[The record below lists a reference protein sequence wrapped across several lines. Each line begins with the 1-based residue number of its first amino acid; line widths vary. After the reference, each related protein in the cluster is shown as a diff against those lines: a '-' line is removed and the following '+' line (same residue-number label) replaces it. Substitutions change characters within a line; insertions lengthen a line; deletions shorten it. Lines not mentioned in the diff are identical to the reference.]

1 MLCDYVRLHMDHAAQ
16 RVSSADESAPDGA
29 LDAATAAEP
38 SAEPPLLGTLSA
50 PPSDA
55 SRAAVAMA
63 PDEARDPGVDFDAL
77 VAVCLEVCVSVQRLD
92 TLFGP
97 VYAMLRP
104 SALARRAFLLGLE
117 PYLLRHRL
125 PYLPATV
132 LLDLTQLYAVMAA
145 GAEPSTTSNHAAA
158 RHGGDRSVA
167 SACGGAVH

>member
-104 SALARRAFLLGLE
+104 SALARRAFAPGAVDELAPQKGALNAPRKQLE
-117 PYLLRHRL
+117 C
-125 PYLPATV
+125 
-132 LLDLTQLYAVMAA
+132 
-145 GAEPSTTSNHAAA
+145 
-158 RHGGDRSVA
+158 A
-167 SACGGAVH
+167 SIASGGALCARLECRSRPP